1 MPLLGSSGLGHT
13 NLMWPFEY
21 PQKHSNVKGTKRNK
35 FKLNAMLESN
45 TDSLI

>member
-21 PQKHSNVKGTKRNK
+21 PQKHSKGTKRNK